1 MANITVCIKC
11 DDEGNYSVGAMPAE
25 AQAPVEGAPAAA
37 AAEDEAAEQQAL
49 QPVKSLEEALQVAG
63 DLLKNAGQVNEA
75 SQGEADFKGGYSKG
89 AGAPAGRP
97 MRMGA

>member
-11 DDEGNYSVGAMPAE
+11 DEQGQYSVGTQPE
-25 AQAPVEGAPAAA
+25 APVEGAAPA
-37 AAEDEAAEQQAL
+37 EEQAL

-63 DLLKNAGQVNEA
+63 DLLKNAGQVTEA
-75 SQGEADFKGGYSKG
+75 AQGEADFKGGFGKG

-97 MRMGA
+97 MRGQPGY

>member
-11 DDEGNYSVGAMPAE
+11 DDKGQYSVGAMPAE
-25 AQAPVEGAPAAA
+25 AQAPVEGAPAAP
-37 AAEDEAAEQQAL
+37 EDEAAEQQAL
-49 QPVKSLEEALQVAG
+49 QPVKSLDEALQVAG

-75 SQGEADFKGGYSKG
+75 AQGEADFKGGFGKG

-97 MRMGA
+97 MRGQPGY